1 MSTVDTFEFLCS
13 KDSAINL
20 CGCCIRLIRSCNR
33 WLARVNDIMICD
45 RSRIRNRLS
54 VGSVV
59 TVAWNVTIAVLP
71 PLMEPIF
78 TPVDKSAF
86 GMVCPLTVKLFG
98 TKLKLLSSI
107 SMTVTSV
114 AATFPVLGGYVNVI
128 VLLTSAKVRSAVL
141 YL

>member
-1 MSTVDTFEFLCS
+1 
-13 KDSAINL
+13 
-20 CGCCIRLIRSCNR
+20 
-33 WLARVNDIMICD
+33 MIEAELE
-45 RSRIRNRLS
+45 IGFS

-59 TVAWNVTIAVLP
+59 TVAWNVTIAALP

-114 AATFPVLGGYVNVI
+114 AATFPVLGRLSVNVI
-128 VLLTSAKVRSAVL
+128 VLPTSAKARSVVL

>member
-1 MSTVDTFEFLCS
+1 
-13 KDSAINL
+13 
-20 CGCCIRLIRSCNR
+20 
-33 WLARVNDIMICD
+33 MIEAELE
-45 RSRIRNRLS
+45 IGLS

-59 TVAWNVTIAVLP
+59 TVARNVTIAVLP

-114 AATFPVLGGYVNVI
+114 AATFPVLGRLSVNVI
-128 VLLTSAKVRSAVL
+128 VLLTSAKVRSAVFVL
-141 YL
+141 IIFALFI